1 MLMRHVIKEYQ
12 TPTTTV
18 VDFYLEGVL
27 CTSDGYDNR
36 NGTEILDENPYVEL

>member
-1 MLMRHVIKEYQ
+1 MRHVIKEYQ

-27 CTSDGYDNR
+27 CASNR
-36 NGTEILDENPYVEL
+36 YNNLNGTEILEENPYVEL